1 MKRAKSMLGVAI
13 AAVALWGA
21 QRVSA
26 QETEHLQNL
35 KGNIRIAMEAA
46 EGIERCS
53 GGFVV
58 EILHG
63 RQDDNAVVD
72 ECSRW
77 GTGQAETQ
85 EHSLE
90 TASPMIPMTLDWV

>member
-1 MKRAKSMLGVAI
+1 MVGFGPFLIS
-13 AAVALWGA
+13 
-21 QRVSA
+21 S
-26 QETEHLQNL
+26 L
-35 KGNIRIAMEAA
+35 KGNIRITMEAA

-58 EILHG
+58 EIRRR

-77 GTGQAETQ
+77 GTGQAENPRAQAGDCVTDDTDDAR
-85 EHSLE
+85 LGII
-90 TASPMIPMTLDWV
+90 AG